1 MKRYTLV
8 GVDGNAFC
16 VMGYVANAMKKAK
29 MTREEISEY
38 QKDAM
43 SSDYDHLLA
52 VSAEMIEIVNETLES
67 NGVIFDDEDYDDED
81 Y

>member
-1 MKRYTLV
+1 MKRFTLV

-43 SSDYDHLLA
+43 SSDYNHLLA

-67 NGVIFDDEDYDDED
+67 EGVIFDDEEDDDE